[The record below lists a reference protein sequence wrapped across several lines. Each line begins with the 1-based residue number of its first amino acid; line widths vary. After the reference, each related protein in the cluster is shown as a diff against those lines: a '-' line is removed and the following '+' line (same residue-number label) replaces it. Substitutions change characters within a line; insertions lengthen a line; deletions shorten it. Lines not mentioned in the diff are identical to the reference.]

1 MIDAAH
7 NINNERDWK
16 IIEVIDELGLL
27 STWQE
32 MAKVH
37 EYARNNATTA
47 RFMKVW
53 GARINKERNFT
64 LGHILF
70 TLFLTI
76 DTSRKYTGFIGR
88 SLHDLDMDS
97 EWEKFEKILNRQVVV
112 GSGKK
117 ITVKS
122 FLSLLRSSA
131 MTHNELQ
138 RDKRLPAF
146 YEMNGKIASIIDS
159 SIEEITKLSWHLERR
174 LVLYLKKKYPKLDAD
189 RFLTTLW

>member
-97 EWEKFEKILNRQVVV
+97 EWEKFEKILN
-112 GSGKK
+112 
-117 ITVKS
+117 
-122 FLSLLRSSA
+122 
-131 MTHNELQ
+131 
-138 RDKRLPAF
+138 
-146 YEMNGKIASIIDS
+146 
-159 SIEEITKLSWHLERR
+159 
-174 LVLYLKKKYPKLDAD
+174 
-189 RFLTTLW
+189 